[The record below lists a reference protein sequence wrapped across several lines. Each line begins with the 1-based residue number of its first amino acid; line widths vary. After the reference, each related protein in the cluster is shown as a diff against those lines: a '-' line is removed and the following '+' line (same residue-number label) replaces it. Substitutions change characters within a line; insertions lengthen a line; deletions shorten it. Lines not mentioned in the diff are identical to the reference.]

1 MLETYLINTN
11 FVLLFGTCLFYWLSA
26 YHFLPLRFQFIGRN
40 AVLVSQAF
48 QAGFLCVRWFNSGH
62 FPLSN
67 LYESL
72 LFLSWVLT
80 VLLGIINQTQR
91 RFNLNHALIGSIMMP
106 VILLVNTFALFSLPG
121 ELKINSALVPAL
133 QSNWLVMHVTVM
145 ILSYAALI
153 CGCLFSMAYLVLTT
167 LYLNDVFWISEGSSL
182 MPSNGKSS
190 NATFAFEKAKGF
202 SQLKTKKLTSSSG
215 LENSGLES
223 SSSSSCLNSGFSS
236 SSGSEVK
243 VNFEQQFQ
251 RDKSFLQLSQLLD
264 NLSYRTLGFGF
275 PLLTIGLLSGSIW
288 ANQTWGSYWSWD
300 PKETWALITW
310 FIFAIYLHTRFSK
323 GWGGRESAMLATFGF
338 FILWI
343 CYLGVNLMGKGLHSY
358 GFLS

>member
-26 YHFLPLRFQFIGRN
+26 YDFLPSQSKKIGN
-40 AVLVSQAF
+40 WTILLSQAF
-48 QAGFLCVRWFNSGH
+48 QATFLCVRWFTSHH

-72 LFLSWVLT
+72 LFLSWILT
-80 VLLGIINQTQR
+80 VLLVIINQQQKTSE
-91 RFNLNHALIGSIMMP
+91 FLIGSIITP
-106 VILLVNTFALFSLPG
+106 IILFINMFALFSLPI
-121 ELKINSALVPAL
+121 ELKTSSALVPAL
-133 QSNWLVMHVTVM
+133 QSNWLVMHVTVI

-153 CGCLFSMAYLVLTT
+153 CGCLFSMAYLVLARFQTET
-167 LYLNDVFWISEGSSL
+167 NLVISNQTNPILEPL
-182 MPSNGKSS
+182 QNPSINV
-190 NATFAFEKAKGF
+190 N
-202 SQLKTKKLTSSSG
+202 SQNLKPVQSKVIDISSSKQSI
-215 LENSGLES
+215 NI
-223 SSSSSCLNSGFSS
+223 
-236 SSGSEVK
+236 
-243 VNFEQQFQ
+243 EQLM
-251 RDKSFLQLSQLLD
+251 SLLD

-310 FIFAIYLHTRFSK
+310 FVFAIYLHTRFSK
-323 GWGGRESAMLATFGF
+323 GWNGYKSAVLATFGF
-338 FILWI
+338 FVLCF

-358 GFLS
+358 GFLN